1 MSFNS
6 CAKNNVKPVL
16 QMQIGQIIPYVE
28 SCKHLS
34 NEISTVNKIIT
45 CLIIRMPSVIK
56 IVELIVYLLTSKCDS
71 DAIYTCMLFKS

>member
-6 CAKNNVKPVL
+6 CAKTNVKPVL
-16 QMQIGQIIPYVE
+16 QMQICQIIPYVE
-28 SCKHLS
+28 SCKHLN

-45 CLIIRMPSVIK
+45 CLIIQMPSVIK